1 MKFLKGLVATALIIG
16 ILICLLIMANSIN
29 EEIMKEYIDS
39 FEKVEIEDQIA
50 PDTVLHFS
58 ATGESN
64 ISINYYPFNTVF
76 TTDRDFK
83 VMHLTDIHLGGGIF
97 SVEQDKKALNAVAAM
112 ITEEKPDLV
121 IVTGDIHSYFVPWSG
136 TLNNSYA
143 HNMFIR
149 LMENLG
155 VYWTVTLGNH
165 DAESYNRY
173 NRSGVA
179 DLYENKNLKYCL
191 FERGPSDVYGEGN
204 HIISVKNSQGLVTQS
219 FVMMDTNAYTDED
232 PLGLGWVYDN
242 IHEDQILWYRN
253 SIEKL
258 NNYNKVILDNLAV
271 KPENIEDFET
281 VQSLLFVHIPI
292 LEVRDAVNKYFA
304 ESEEVEYLGGKIG
317 ESEPY
322 VYSSE
327 VPEEMFETMI
337 ELGSTKGM
345 FFGHDHLNNI
355 VLEYQGIKLS
365 YGYSVDYFAYSGIA
379 SVGSQRGC
387 TVINCKTDTSF
398 EIIHEN
404 YYQDKYQPLYDKE
417 VVDLTN

>member
-1 MKFLKGLVATALIIG
+1 MKGLRIFISLLLVIIVILVGLIA
-16 ILICLLIMANSIN
+16 ANAIN
-29 EEIMKEYIDS
+29 EEIMKEYIDT
-39 FEKVEIEDQIA
+39 FEKVEYERQLVPSEDE
-50 PDTVLHFS
+50 LGS
-58 ATGESN
+58 
-64 ISINYYPFNTVF
+64 YF
-76 TTDRDFK
+76 TTDGDFK

-155 VYWTVTLGNH
+155 VYWTVTFGNH

-179 DLYENKNLKYCL
+179 DIYEDKSLTYCL
-191 FERGPSDVYGEGN
+191 FKRGPEDVFGECN
-204 HIISVKNSQGLVTQS
+204 HVISVKNSLGLVTQS

-242 IHEDQILWYRN
+242 IHEDQIDWYKENVAR
-253 SIEKL
+253 L
-258 NNYNKVILDNLAV
+258 NAYNKSVLDTMAE
-271 KPENIEDFET
+271 KPENVADFET

-292 LEVRDAVNKYFA
+292 LEVRDAVYKYLE
-304 ESEEVEYLGGKIG
+304 ESDEVKHLFGKIG

-327 VPEEMFETMI
+327 IPEEMFETMI
-337 ELGSTKGM
+337 ELGSTKAM

-387 TVINCKTDTSF
+387 TIINCKTDTSF
-398 EIIHEN
+398 EIKHEN
-404 YYQDKYQPLYDKE
+404 YYQDKYVPLYEKE